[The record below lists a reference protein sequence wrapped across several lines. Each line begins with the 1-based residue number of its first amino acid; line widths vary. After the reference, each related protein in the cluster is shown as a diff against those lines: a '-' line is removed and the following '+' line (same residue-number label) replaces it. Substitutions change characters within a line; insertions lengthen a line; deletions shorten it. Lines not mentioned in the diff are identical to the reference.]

1 MSRIA
6 GATLTLLFALL
17 LVARPVAAQGTTPP
31 IQGVTGTIAT
41 EGSRDGVKKAAGAA
55 ARGVRKILPGTKGDT
70 TNPLDVL
77 IAGSH
82 VVVREGS
89 ADATGVEAIVIDVNK
104 GKQQITVRR
113 PDKKTDT
120 LRLMNARATSGS
132 GPHVVVSLADVTD
145 AKTYDFRRLP

>member
-1 MSRIA
+1 MPRMNRA
-6 GATLTLLFALL
+6 LPALLFALL
-17 LVARPVAAQGTTPP
+17 VSARLASAQGTPPP

-55 ARGVRKILPGTKGDT
+55 ARGVKKVLPGTKGDT

-82 VVVREGS
+82 VVVREG
-89 ADATGVEAIVIDVNK
+89 AATTKGVEAVVVDVNK
-104 GKQQITVRR
+104 AKQQITLRL

-120 LRLMNARATSGS
+120 LRVMDASGASGS
-132 GPHVVVSLADVTD
+132 GVHVTVSLADQAN
-145 AKTYDFRRLP
+145 AKAYDFRRVS